1 MISNKKAVVGAL
13 VIAIVSSLL
22 TLSAGVLFGKIAI
35 LPMNEYKQ
43 YKEFQKMYSL
53 KSSIEQEYYKNPRE
67 SALVEG
73 AIKGMFEGLNDPYS
87 TYMTKEEFD
96 ALLEYTKGS
105 FGGIGVYVSAEDDG
119 FITIVSPI
127 EDTPGARAGLK
138 AGDKILKV
146 DGETV
151 SSKDIDKAVSKMKGE
166 PGTKVTITIAREG
179 VQEPFDV
186 HITREEIRIQTVKS
200 EVKEDGIGYIR
211 ITTFDEKT
219 AADFKTNLNA
229 LKSKGIKALVIDLR
243 DNPGGLLDQCQEIAD
258 ELLGKG
264 TIVYTRDRSGNEEY
278 LKSDEERKLGLPMAV
293 LVNGGSAS
301 ASEILSGAIKDNKA
315 GILVGTKTFGKGLV
329 QQVFPLEDGSGYKL
343 TVSQYFTPS
352 GAYINKKGIQPDIE
366 EKDETRQLD
375 RALEYLKSKIK

>member
-13 VIAIVSSLL
+13 VIALVSSLL
-22 TLSAGVLFGKIAI
+22 TLSVGALFGKIAI
-35 LPMNEYKQ
+35 VPMNEYKQ
-43 YKEFQKMYSL
+43 YKEFEKMYSL
-53 KSSIEQEYYKNPRE
+53 KSSIEQEYYKNPSE

-87 TYMTKEEFD
+87 TYMTKKEFD

-278 LKSDEERKLGLPMAV
+278 LKSDEESKLGLPIAV

-315 GILVGTKTFGKGLV
+315 GILVGTKTYGKGLV

>member
-151 SSKDIDKAVSKMKGE
+151 GSKDIDKAVSKMKGE

-278 LKSDEERKLGLPMAV
+278 LKSDEERKLGLPIAV

-366 EKDETRQLD
+366 EKDETRQLE

>member
-13 VIAIVSSLL
+13 VIALVSSLL
-22 TLSAGVLFGKIAI
+22 TLSVGALFGKIAI
-35 LPMNEYKQ
+35 VPMNEYKQ
-43 YKEFQKMYSL
+43 YKEFEKMYSL
-53 KSSIEQEYYKNPRE
+53 KSSIEQEYYKNPSE

-87 TYMTKEEFD
+87 TYMTKKEFD

-179 VQEPFDV
+179 QQEPFDV

-278 LKSDEERKLGLPMAV
+278 LKSDEESKLGLPIAV

-315 GILVGTKTFGKGLV
+315 GILVGTKTYGKGLV

-366 EKDETRQLD
+366 EKDETKQLD

>member
-1 MISNKKAVVGAL
+1 MISKKKAVVGAL
-13 VIAIVSSLL
+13 IIALVSSLL
-22 TLSAGVLFGKIAI
+22 TLNAGALFGKIAI
-35 LPMNEYKQ
+35 VPMSEYKQ
-43 YKEFQKMYSL
+43 YKEFEKMYSL
-53 KSSIEQEYYKNPRE
+53 KNSIEQEFYKDPSE
-67 SALVEG
+67 SVLVEG

-87 TYMTKEEFD
+87 TYMTKKEFD

-127 EDTPGARAGLK
+127 EDTPGDRAGLK
-138 AGDKILKV
+138 AGDKIIKV

-166 PGTKVTITIAREG
+166 PGTKVTITIARDG
-179 VQEPFDV
+179 QQEPFDV

-219 AADFKTNLNA
+219 AADFKTNLEG
-229 LKSKGIKALVIDLR
+229 LKAKGIKALVIDLR
-243 DNPGGLLDQCQEIAD
+243 DNPGGLLDQCREISD

-264 TIVYTRDRSGNEEY
+264 TIVYTRDRSGSEEY
-278 LKSDEERKLGLPMAV
+278 LKSDEERKLGLPIAV

-315 GILVGTKTFGKGLV
+315 GILVGTKTYGKGLV

-366 EKDETRQLD
+366 EKDEAKQLD
-375 RALEYLKSKIK
+375 KALEYLKSKTE

>member
-1 MISNKKAVVGAL
+1 MISNKKAIVGAL
-13 VIAIVSSLL
+13 VIALVSSLL
-22 TLSAGVLFGKIAI
+22 TLNVGALFGKIAI
-35 LPMNEYKQ
+35 VPMNEYKQ
-43 YKEFQKMYSL
+43 YKEFEKMYSL
-53 KSSIEQEYYKNPRE
+53 KSSIEQEYYKNPSE

-87 TYMTKEEFD
+87 TYMTKKEFD

-146 DGETV
+146 DGENV

-166 PGTKVTITIAREG
+166 PGSKVTITIAREG
-179 VQEPFDV
+179 QQEPFDV

-243 DNPGGLLDQCQEIAD
+243 DNPGGLLDQCQEISD

-264 TIVYTRDRSGNEEY
+264 TIVYTRDRSGSEEY
-278 LKSDEERKLGLPMAV
+278 LKSDEERKLGLPIAV

-315 GILVGTKTFGKGLV
+315 GILVGTKTYGKGLV

-366 EKDETRQLD
+366 EKDETKQLD